1 MKEFRLDNE
10 PKISSGFKIPENYFD
25 DLSEKINA
33 NLPKT
38 EPKVISIF
46 QNRKAWL
53 YSVAAILI
61 VGISILMVQ
70 QLQNK
75 PTFDSEFLESY
86 IAQNTTISEYDLLEL
101 LEKEDLENMQID
113 LNIQDAVLEEIVTNN
128 ANLEQYITN

>member
-25 DLSEKINA
+25 DLSEKINT

-46 QNRKAWL
+46 QKRKARL

-113 LNIQDAVLEEIVTNN
+113 LNIQDAVLEDIVTNN
-128 ANLEQYITN
+128 TNLEQYIIN

>member
-25 DLSEKINA
+25 DLSEKINT

-46 QNRKAWL
+46 QKQKTWF

-61 VGISILMVQ
+61 FGISILMVQ

-113 LNIQDAVLEEIVTNN
+113 LNIQDTVLEEIVTNN